1 MREKRYLAEGETDT
15 DTDPFTPSG
24 SMPMSSTGDGISD
37 SIWTPSNKPA

>member
-24 SMPMSSTGDGISD
+24 SMPLSSTGDGISD
-37 SIWTPSNKPA
+37 SIWTPSNKPT